1 MCNFEDHVIWS
12 LNWQIADIQDTIF
25 NLRKLY
31 SLRFPRIFLWEY
43 EIIFLMCSQTLMM
56 WIKSKVRND
65 ILFFQKAMKDKLQ
78 IFRNQLSLEPTYK
91 KNYFWIFFKIGILL
105 VLLGRILEL
114 FSSRN
119 NTEFNILSTI
129 GSITIFS
136 HIFNIVNGTIFRWNN
151 ILK

>member
-1 MCNFEDHVIWS
+1 
-12 LNWQIADIQDTIF
+12 
-25 NLRKLY
+25 
-31 SLRFPRIFLWEY
+31 
-43 EIIFLMCSQTLMM
+43 MCSQTLMM

-129 GSITIFS
+129 GRIFLY
-136 HIFNIVNGTIFRWNN
+136 RKWNN
-151 ILK
+151 FSVKQHFEIATLTNYSKIDMPLFQSENTVQNFRNSVNITGCISEQ